1 MANFA
6 IVILAAGNSSRM
18 GQPKQLLDFGGRPL
32 IRHAAEVALASL
44 GRPVVVV
51 CGQYEPEA
59 RFALGG
65 LPVQFSSNPQ
75 WAGGMGT
82 SIHAGLRVLENQP
95 LDGAILTLGDMPLLT
110 ARTYDDLILSH
121 IASARPIV
129 ASTYAGTFGVPVLF
143 SKKFFPALAAL
154 APNQGCKGVI
164 QANLNNTLQLAC
176 PEAEAD
182 IDTPADYANALRA
195 LAAS

>member
-32 IRHAAEVALASL
+32 IRHAAEVAIASL

-51 CGQYEPEA
+51 CGQYEPET
-59 RFALGG
+59 RHALAG
-65 LPVQFSSNPQ
+65 LPVQIAGNPA
-75 WAGGMGT
+75 WEGGMGT
-82 SIHAGLRVLENQP
+82 SIQAGLRALENQP
-95 LDGAILTLGDMPLLT
+95 LDGAILTLGDLPLLT
-110 ARTYDDLILSH
+110 ADTYDNLILSH
-121 IASARPIV
+121 LSSSRPIV
-129 ASTYAGTFGVPVLF
+129 ASSYAGTFGVPVLF
-143 SKKFFPALAAL
+143 SKQFFPALAAL
-154 APNQGCKGVI
+154 APHQGCKGVI
-164 QANLNNTLQLAC
+164 QTNLPDTLQIAC

-195 LAAS
+195 LANR